1 MPSSVVY
8 TIKGSDAVVFP
19 KSSIK
24 HSRQDEYLGMVPIR
38 ACTDVFFLVAIV
50 AMWCAMSIVGALAIR
65 TGNPYRLVAPMNDQG
80 QLCGPYASSGTYI
93 VSQPSV
99 VQSSAQEPYDTT
111 HPMILTQCMVNCVD
125 HMPHQVHTLLF
136 CYSLLCYSIKECTRA
151 LRYNTPYDA
160 NTPNTWS
167 IVWSICFIRYVI
179 SHPSSSRCIHC

>member
-8 TIKGSDAVVFP
+8 TIKGGDAVVFP

-80 QLCGPYASSGTYI
+80 QLCGPYASSGTYF
-93 VSQPSV
+93 V
-99 VQSSAQEPYDTT
+99 
-111 HPMILTQCMVNCVD
+111 
-125 HMPHQVHTLLF
+125 
-136 CYSLLCYSIKECTRA
+136 
-151 LRYNTPYDA
+151 
-160 NTPNTWS
+160 
-167 IVWSICFIRYVI
+167 
-179 SHPSSSRCIHC
+179 SHPSSTRCIHC